1 MLWSTDPDF
10 KKMGKKMIDSF
21 KIEIKLLAV
30 TDGSYNKTKLSGLYQ
45 QCVWQNRKYRATM
58 LSLRTKLFKDWVRV
72 AHLELILILHG
83 SVIPFVQLCD
93 CYLISH

>member
-45 QCVWQNRKYRATM
+45 QCV
-58 LSLRTKLFKDWVRV
+58 
-72 AHLELILILHG
+72 
-83 SVIPFVQLCD
+83 
-93 CYLISH
+93 